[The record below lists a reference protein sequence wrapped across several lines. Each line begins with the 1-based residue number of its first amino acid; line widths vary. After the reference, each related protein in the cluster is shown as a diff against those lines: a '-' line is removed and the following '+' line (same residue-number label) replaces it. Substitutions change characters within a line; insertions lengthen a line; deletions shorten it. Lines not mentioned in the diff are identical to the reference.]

1 MQKLFLLDK
10 SKIEFPTNITIK
22 DKIFHI
28 EVIFS
33 QKKTS
38 SVRVK
43 DDKLIFRLSSYLP
56 KKQTYSHF
64 KELLEK
70 ITRRILKN
78 EVKGNFAPTRS
89 FQEIFE
95 KGEFIFSNEKY
106 IFELTNKIRGIKLK
120 ENTFYVHTASKL
132 ENIEK
137 KVIKLLIE
145 KYKQRLYKYIKT
157 YNSNT
162 FNYKINGFDLK
173 LLNSKWG
180 HCTNDN
186 KIMLNLKLLN
196 AKPQILNYIICHEL
210 AHIKTKNH
218 SNKFWDEVSRFCP
231 DYKILRKKLRANP
244 CEVFN

>member
-1 MQKLFLLDK
+1 MFILEK
-10 SKIEFPTNITIK
+10 SKIEFPKKTTIK
-22 DKIFHI
+22 NKVFYI

-33 QKKTS
+33 EKKTS
-38 SVRVK
+38 SVRIK
-43 DDKLIFRLSSYLP
+43 DDKLIFRLSSYLSR
-56 KKQTYSHF
+56 KQAQIHF
-64 KELLEK
+64 TELLEK
-70 ITRRILKN
+70 ITRRILKDDT
-78 EVKGNFAPTRS
+78 KNFMPNKS

-106 IFELTNKIRGIKLK
+106 TFELTNKIRGIKLK
-120 ENTFYVHTASKL
+120 ENTFYVHTASNL

-137 KVIKLLIE
+137 KVIKFLIE
-145 KYKQRLYKYIKT
+145 KYKQKLYNYIKT

-180 HCTNDN
+180 HCTHNN

-196 AKPQILNYIICHEL
+196 AKPDILNYIICHEL

-218 SNKFWDEVSRFCP
+218 SQKFWDEVSKFCP
-231 DYKILRKKLRANP
+231 NYKILRKELKANP

>member
-28 EVIFS
+28 EVIFI

-43 DDKLIFRLSSYLP
+43 DDKLIFRLSSYLSG
-56 KKQTYSHF
+56 KQAQNHF

-70 ITRRILKN
+70 ITRKILKDKTIN
-78 EVKGNFAPTRS
+78 LVPNKS
-89 FQEIFE
+89 FQEIF
-95 KGEFIFSNEKY
+95 KRGEFVFSNEKY
-106 IFELTNKIRGIKLK
+106 TFELTNKTRGIKLK
-120 ENTFYVHTASKL
+120 ENIYYVYTSSKL

-145 KYKQRLYKYIKT
+145 KYRERLHNYVKT

-180 HCTNDN
+180 HCTHDN
-186 KIMLNLKLLN
+186 KIMLNIKLLN
-196 AKPQILNYIICHEL
+196 AKPDILNYVICHEL

-218 SNKFWDEVSRFCP
+218 SQKFWNEVSRFCP
-231 DYKILRKKLRANP
+231 NYKILRKELRANP
-244 CEVFN
+244 CGVFN